1 MVRRVGFW
9 IMTFDVGLSK
19 WIRKCSSHT
28 SHIAHLSQL
37 YSLENDP
44 TQNNFNRNWLR
55 LSLITSFSRQPS
67 AITSPK
73 CRSWCCRQPLKGNCD
88 WVLKY
93 KNCDFYVVT
102 LHDFYGRIKH
112 NKKTESSTA
121 QKQASHEGWYFLSFF
136 YYSGIRRCSPR
147 RCWGFNRKNR

>member
-9 IMTFDVGLSK
+9 ILTFDVGLSK

-112 NKKTESSTA
+112 NKKNRKQHSS
-121 QKQASHEGWYFLSFF
+121 KASLAWGMVFSFF
-136 YYSGIRRCSPR
+136 FLLFRHSSMLTTSMLRI
-147 RCWGFNRKNR
+147 